1 MVSNP
6 DKRISVLVVSL
17 PGFMQNMLREILND
31 RLDMDVVGVASGG
44 LSAVSMIQQK
54 PPDLVVIDSNIPVSE
69 TRALISWMKEEFQY
83 ICSLA
88 LVENTKQLKEASRAG
103 ADMTLR
109 SYSLPESLDRVL
121 GNMRSK

>member
-88 LVENTKQLKEASRAG
+88 LVENTQQLKEASRAG